1 MENHSDE
8 IIPLSFDMEWPFN
21 FQTGPGKSALIQ
33 ICAKIDLC
41 YLFHISQIKSLPASL
56 VKLLTHDKVKLHG
69 VNVKNDCRK
78 LQRDFPEIDSQKMV
92 DQCTDLGVWCNAVTG
107 TGGRWSM
114 ERLVK
119 HLVSRIFLKL
129 LK

>member
-1 MENHSDE
+1 
-8 IIPLSFDMEWPFN
+8 MEWPFN

-56 VKLLTHDKVKLHG
+56 VQLLTHDKVKLHG

-78 LQRDFPEIDSQKMV
+78 LQRDFPEINSQKMV
-92 DQCTDLGVWCNAVTG
+92 DQCTDLGVWCNTVTG

-119 HLVSRIFLKL
+119 HLVNISHFDYWMVFYCLFI
-129 LK
+129 